1 MSGGEYLKEGDVCY
15 VNGVYCSLYHE
26 RMLLYQGKGI
36 LRKIGEKYLPFET
49 RVNMSEHPQ
58 PPF

>member
-1 MSGGEYLKEGDVCY
+1 
-15 VNGVYCSLYHE
+15 
-26 RMLLYQGKGI
+26 MLLYQGKGI